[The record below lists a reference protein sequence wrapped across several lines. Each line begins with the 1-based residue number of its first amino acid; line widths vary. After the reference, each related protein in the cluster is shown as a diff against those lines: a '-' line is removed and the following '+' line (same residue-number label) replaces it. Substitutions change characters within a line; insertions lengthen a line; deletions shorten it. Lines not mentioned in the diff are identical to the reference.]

1 MIILMKKS
9 VAGPQI
15 LSMNNTDFERAAGG
29 RKIKYSFTQLQ
40 LNKGRINTEVKHTP
54 MARELAVMLQEDDMV
69 KKLIADQY
77 IEFSMTNDFK
87 LTIKN
92 NTPAPE
98 PASEQDTDEDIE
110 TVNPASTVKETILA
124 E

>member
-1 MIILMKKS
+1 MIILLKKS
-9 VAGPQI
+9 MTGAQI

-54 MARELAVMLQEDDMV
+54 MARELAVMLQEDDIV
-69 KKLIADQY
+69 KKLIADQH

-98 PASEQDTDEDIE
+98 PTSDLDTDEEIE
-110 TVNPASTVKETILA
+110 TVNPAVTVKETILA

>member
-1 MIILMKKS
+1 MIILLKKS
-9 VAGPQI
+9 VTGTQI

-54 MARELAVMLQEDDMV
+54 MARELAVMLQEDDIV
-69 KKLIADQY
+69 KKLIADQH

-98 PASEQDTDEDIE
+98 PVSDLDTDEEIE
-110 TVNPASTVKETILA
+110 TVNPAVTVKETILA
-124 E
+124 V

>member
-1 MIILMKKS
+1 MIILLKKS
-9 VAGPQI
+9 VIGTQI

-54 MARELAVMLQEDDMV
+54 MARELAVMLQEDDIV
-69 KKLIADQY
+69 KKLIADQH

-98 PASEQDTDEDIE
+98 PVSDLDTDEEIE
-110 TVNPASTVKETILA
+110 TVNPAVTVKETILA
-124 E
+124 V

>member
-1 MIILMKKS
+1 MIILLKKS
-9 VAGPQI
+9 MTGTQI

-54 MARELAVMLQEDDMV
+54 MARELAVMLQEDDIV
-69 KKLIADQY
+69 KKLIADQH

-98 PASEQDTDEDIE
+98 PVSDLDTDEEIE
-110 TVNPASTVKETILA
+110 TVNPAVTVKETILA
-124 E
+124 V

>member
-1 MIILMKKS
+1 MIILLKKS
-9 VAGPQI
+9 MTGTQI

-54 MARELAVMLQEDDMV
+54 MARELAVMLQEDDIV
-69 KKLIADQY
+69 KKLIADQH

-98 PASEQDTDEDIE
+98 PASDVGIDEEIE
-110 TVNPASTVKETILA
+110 TVNAAATVKETILA